1 MALTL
6 MQAQTA
12 LDAWIAA
19 DLAVARGQ
27 SYSMNGRSLTL
38 ANTREIRE
46 QIQYWERR
54 VATLRPKRLLGAVR
68 HREERS
74 CRSVVKPRERAAQIR
89 LCRVLGEETQIV
101 RCSGEALRDRQV
113 ASRRLVVRGHEKDH
127 ARSTRWA
134 FRMRKSREMR
144 SRSDAYCRPI
154 SVPSSICF
162 RSSAA
167 V

>member
-6 MQAQTA
+6 QQAQTA

-54 VATLRPKRLLGAVR
+54 VATLQSANQNQQ
-68 HREERS
+68 
-74 CRSVVKPRERAAQIR
+74 AA
-89 LCRVLGEETQIV
+89 
-101 RCSGEALRDRQV
+101 
-113 ASRRLVVRGHEKDH
+113 LVD
-127 ARSTRWA
+127 
-134 FRMRKSREMR
+134 F
-144 SRSDAYCRPI
+144 SDD
-154 SVPSSICF
+154 
-162 RSSAA
+162 
-167 V
+167 

>member
-54 VATLRPKRLLGAVR
+54 VATLQSANQNQQ
-68 HREERS
+68 
-74 CRSVVKPRERAAQIR
+74 AA
-89 LCRVLGEETQIV
+89 L
-101 RCSGEALRDRQV
+101 AD
-113 ASRRLVVRGHEKDH
+113 
-127 ARSTRWA
+127 
-134 FRMRKSREMR
+134 F
-144 SRSDAYCRPI
+144 SDD
-154 SVPSSICF
+154 
-162 RSSAA
+162 
-167 V
+167 

>member
-19 DLAVARGQ
+19 DLAVAKGQ

-54 VATLRPKRLLGAVR
+54 VATLQSANQNQQ
-68 HREERS
+68 
-74 CRSVVKPRERAAQIR
+74 AA
-89 LCRVLGEETQIV
+89 L
-101 RCSGEALRDRQV
+101 AD
-113 ASRRLVVRGHEKDH
+113 
-127 ARSTRWA
+127 
-134 FRMRKSREMR
+134 F
-144 SRSDAYCRPI
+144 SD
-154 SVPSSICF
+154 V
-162 RSSAA
+162 
-167 V
+167 